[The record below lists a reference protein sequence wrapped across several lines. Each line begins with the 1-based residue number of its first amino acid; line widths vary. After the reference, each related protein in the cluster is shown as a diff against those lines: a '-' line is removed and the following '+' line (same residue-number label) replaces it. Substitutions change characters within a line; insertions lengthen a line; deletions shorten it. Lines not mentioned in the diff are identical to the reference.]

1 MTMPTSKTVTNKKLI
16 FLEKNLER
24 KSSNQQFIFT
34 QSITRT
40 CFFPG
45 QGIIS
50 FLSRTVFRHI
60 LNYLSGKADQWQI
73 SKCTTMHNLKKHF
86 HFLDK
91 SVFPLWTPNS
101 KDINNTFFQAWA
113 GFYAAFSVESINRF
127 FCRLPEEN
135 IWGKKGFFFLNPIL
149 TSSTWEIQE
158 ISWFQHNRLW
168 AVVGLACDSYVKKVP
183 GWKIYQNSMETLIRP
198 TL

>member
-16 FLEKNLER
+16 FLEKNLEH
-24 KSSNQQFIFT
+24 KSSNQQLIFA

-101 KDINNTFFQAWA
+101 KDINNTFSRHEQEFMQH
-113 GFYAAFSVESINRF
+113 FLLNLLIDF
-127 FCRLPEEN
+127 FVVCQ
-135 IWGKKGFFFLNPIL
+135 KKIFGEKRDFFF
-149 TSSTWEIQE
+149 
-158 ISWFQHNRLW
+158 
-168 AVVGLACDSYVKKVP
+168 
-183 GWKIYQNSMETLIRP
+183 
-198 TL
+198 